1 MQSFKDSDGNDWH
14 VKVNVRT
21 YRELKNSLDLDLMSF
36 DTEMNDRIMD
46 DPSLIAD
53 ILYICCEDQAKS
65 RNITDIQFGEGLTG
79 NSLRDGV
86 NAFLEGIVNFTQNP
100 KRQEALRK
108 MLKLIMEG
116 EDMILDEVLKGINA
130 VTLKELGTRSS
141 P

>member
-1 MQSFKDSDGNDWH
+1 MQSFKDSAGNDWH

-108 MLKLIMEG
+108 MLNLIMEG

-130 VTLKELGTRSS
+130 ITLKELGTRSS